1 MPYEFKLDGGRD
13 RAEGILQVKAPNT
26 TEWSNFCVSD
36 FSTLEAAVVC
46 QTLGYK
52 YVPSIQG
59 TDKTFIFDPS
69 VNLLFRNFNSIS
81 FQFDN
86 ASFAVKL
93 LN

>member
-13 RAEGILQVKAPNT
+13 RAEGILQVKAPNA

-52 YVPSIQG
+52 YVP
-59 TDKTFIFDPS
+59 
-69 VNLLFRNFNSIS
+69 
-81 FQFDN
+81 
-86 ASFAVKL
+86 
-93 LN
+93 

>member
-13 RAEGILQVKAPNT
+13 RAEGILHVKAPNA

-52 YVPSIQG
+52 YAPKYYLKQLKRYLQVG
-59 TDKTFIFDPS
+59 HG
-69 VNLLFRNFNSIS
+69 
-81 FQFDN
+81 
-86 ASFAVKL
+86 
-93 LN
+93 